1 MLYSTDLL
9 LIYAKVQINFDST
22 KRYRT
27 FDLKNHRNDQSFF
40 SLDGNKP
47 SYPSFQRWVTQMFVS
62 IPRKEWQEGFCKL
75 EPSFSLKCLNL
86 FGISLVFLYF
96 CTQKPVK

>member
-27 FDLKNHRNDQSFF
+27 FDLKNHRNAQSFF
-40 SLDGNKP
+40 IGYKQTFISFFPKMGDTKVCV
-47 SYPSFQRWVTQMFVS
+47 YPKKRVARR
-62 IPRKEWQEGFCKL
+62 IL
-75 EPSFSLKCLNL
+75 
-86 FGISLVFLYF
+86 
-96 CTQKPVK
+96 